1 MAYASCARSSAVFVT
16 SCRPAARRH
25 AARSA
30 DMPMAGPGPGTA
42 LMVAPSQLEARVAE
56 GWTLV
61 DIRDERQHANARLKA
76 AAHVPLFVADE
87 SQGASVLGRKV
98 RQRGWVGG
106 LRTHARTHTHARPQ
120 TGAIAPPSEGCMQQT
135 RVEATGGASATGSSL
150 RGQGKPPLH
159 LCCKSCARCSLR
171 KRRRWRCGAG
181 AAQLAGFPCCS
192 LDVASARRAEQLQA
206 VAGSSLTPALARG
219 ILSRVS
225 ALLVP
230 CCHPGRLW
238 SSAPSA
244 GGAGRA

>member
-1 MAYASCARSSAVFVT
+1 MAYASCARSSAVSVT
-16 SCRPAARRH
+16 SCRPAARRR

-106 LRTHARTHTHARPQ
+106 LRTRARARPPADRRHRSAV
-120 TGAIAPPSEGCMQQT
+120 GRVYAANPRRSHRWGVRRGFVAARARKAPAAPLLQI
-135 RVEATGGASATGSSL
+135 L
-150 RGQGKPPLH
+150 REVQFAQAQAMAP
-159 LCCKSCARCSLR
+159 
-171 KRRRWRCGAG
+171 RRWRCATR
-181 AAQLAGFPCCS
+181 GFP
-192 LDVASARRAEQLQA
+192 LLQ
-206 VAGSSLTPALARG
+206 S
-219 ILSRVS
+219 
-225 ALLVP
+225 
-230 CCHPGRLW
+230 
-238 SSAPSA
+238 
-244 GGAGRA
+244 